1 MTLKGDVAKEGAPH
15 PGGVPALRGQLRPGV
30 SHGSLRLAISPR
42 GWGWG
47 LVTLLLVGNP
57 DSGRLQETKAQRGLR
72 TCSRSHSWRKKGKA
86 GGEGGWEGL
95 VGLLGPLDPEAG
107 PECLCS
113 PTGRAVTVNGVS
125 VTPPKVYSGPGLS
138 LRPAGLF
145 LLLST
150 RVGLTLLWDG
160 GQHPTRHSADPR
172 PAAPTPPHKV
182 FLLHTSDQSLQI
194 TFSSLH
200 LSAL

>member
-1 MTLKGDVAKEGAPH
+1 MTLKGDVGQGGGPPPGWRHSSAGTAEAWGFPH
-15 PGGVPALRGQLRPGV
+15 LPTASHQSQGGELL
-30 SHGSLRLAISPR
+30 
-42 GWGWG
+42 
-47 LVTLLLVGNP
+47 TLLLVGNP
-57 DSGRLQETKAQRGLR
+57 DSGRLQEIKAQTGLA
-72 TCSRSHSWRKKGKA
+72 TCSKSHSWRSKGKA

-95 VGLLGPLDPEAG
+95 MGISEPLDPEAG

-150 RVGLTLLWDG
+150 RLGLTLLWDG
-160 GQHPTRHSADPR
+160 GQHPTPQSSDPR
-172 PAAPTPPHKV
+172 PAAPPGKV
-182 FLLHTSDQSLQI
+182 FLLHTSDRSLQI
-194 TFSSLH
+194 TLSSLH

>member
-1 MTLKGDVAKEGAPH
+1 MG
-15 PGGVPALRGQLRPGV
+15 
-30 SHGSLRLAISPR
+30 IS
-42 GWGWG
+42 
-47 LVTLLLVGNP
+47 
-57 DSGRLQETKAQRGLR
+57 E
-72 TCSRSHSWRKKGKA
+72 
-86 GGEGGWEGL
+86 
-95 VGLLGPLDPEAG
+95 PLDPEAG

-150 RVGLTLLWDG
+150 RLGLTLLWDG
-160 GQHPTRHSADPR
+160 GQHPTPQSSDPR
-172 PAAPTPPHKV
+172 PAAPPGKV
-182 FLLHTSDQSLQI
+182 FLLHTSDRSLQI
-194 TFSSLH
+194 TLSSLH

>member
-1 MTLKGDVAKEGAPH
+1 M
-15 PGGVPALRGQLRPGV
+15 
-30 SHGSLRLAISPR
+30 
-42 GWGWG
+42 
-47 LVTLLLVGNP
+47 
-57 DSGRLQETKAQRGLR
+57 
-72 TCSRSHSWRKKGKA
+72 TCSESHSWSNKGKA

-95 VGLLGPLDPEAG
+95 VGILGPLDPEVG

-113 PTGRAVTVNGVS
+113 PTGRAVTVNGAS

-160 GQHPTRHSADPR
+160 GQHPARHSSDPR
-172 PAAPTPPHKV
+172 PAAPAPP
-182 FLLHTSDQSLQI
+182 QSRPPPCL
-194 TFSSLH
+194 
-200 LSAL
+200 